1 MLKMKESSKTEK
13 QTQGH
18 KTARLMHKLL
28 QDLARENKKHQINYS
43 ISAEVH
49 NTWISTIADRS
60 LHIKG

>member
-49 NTWISTIADRS
+49 NT
-60 LHIKG
+60 

>member
-28 QDLARENKKHQINYS
+28 QDLARENKKHQINYL

-49 NTWISTIADRS
+49 TTWISTIADWS
-60 LHIKG
+60 QHIKG

>member
-1 MLKMKESSKTEK
+1 MLKMKESSKAEK

-28 QDLARENKKHQINYS
+28 QVLARENKKHQIDYS

-49 NTWISTIADRS
+49 NT
-60 LHIKG
+60 